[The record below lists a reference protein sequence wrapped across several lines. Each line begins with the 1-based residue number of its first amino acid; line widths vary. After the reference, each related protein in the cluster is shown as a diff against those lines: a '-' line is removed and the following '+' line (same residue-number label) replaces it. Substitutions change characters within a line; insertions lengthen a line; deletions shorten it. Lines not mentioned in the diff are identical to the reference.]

1 MSIFDFFKS
10 RRASGGAADDWYET
24 AGEDPDF
31 TPDAPGAESTDAA
44 VGGSGWSH
52 FRGRRAELSGGLDNA
67 KRMRRRKFTFAAAAV
82 AVLAVVFAASALTD
96 KKRSGVVRGESEE
109 TTTLDL
115 TFGTDRLQREKW
127 AMSLEGQFT
136 EMMKAVGELTKKVD
150 DNQRR
155 IQLLTAELNR
165 RAAAGTG
172 DADGTGTN
180 GSNGTNAGTSPLLST
195 QNTPTVNTFGNPDG
209 QVSAVPGAAPVG
221 DAAQG
226 GHVPQLQLF
235 VVSDPKTPPEAGAVP
250 AGSGATNHRMLHE
263 TPLAPNR
270 AGGSRAGEYLPAS
283 SFVSARL
290 LTGGYVGTGAGAG
303 MTPIPVVMRLE
314 EAVTLPNMNESDLSG
329 CFVSGSATGDLSS
342 ERVHIRLDR
351 LSCVAPT
358 GEALDMR
365 VQGWVYDNAGMLG
378 LPGKLITRSGQAI
391 ANALSVS
398 ILSGIGEAV
407 SLTSQTT
414 STSTLTGTQT
424 SEIKNAWGAGLGKGI
439 SDGFDRIAEYYL
451 DLADRIFPVLEVT
464 PGQRVDVVF
473 AQGALIRTPGTG
485 TGGTLSGAP
494 SASTAASSAGGDANA
509 NTLGGTR

>member
-24 AGEDPDF
+24 AGDDPDF
-31 TPDAPGAESTDAA
+31 TPEAPGAESTDAA

-165 RAAAGTG
+165 RAAVG
-172 DADGTGTN
+172 DADGTGPN
-180 GSNGTNAGTSPLLST
+180 GSATGTGTAPLLSA

-209 QVSAVPGAAPVG
+209 QVPAVPGAAPVG
-221 DAAQG
+221 DAAQS

-235 VVSDPKTPPEAGAVP
+235 VGSTPKPLRKPGRCRRARGQPITGCSTKRPWPPTVRAGA
-250 AGSGATNHRMLHE
+250 
-263 TPLAPNR
+263 
-270 AGGSRAGEYLPAS
+270 
-283 SFVSARL
+283 AR
-290 LTGGYVGTGAGAG
+290 
-303 MTPIPVVMRLE
+303 
-314 EAVTLPNMNESDLSG
+314 
-329 CFVSGSATGDLSS
+329 
-342 ERVHIRLDR
+342 
-351 LSCVAPT
+351 
-358 GEALDMR
+358 
-365 VQGWVYDNAGMLG
+365 
-378 LPGKLITRSGQAI
+378 
-391 ANALSVS
+391 
-398 ILSGIGEAV
+398 
-407 SLTSQTT
+407 
-414 STSTLTGTQT
+414 
-424 SEIKNAWGAGLGKGI
+424 
-439 SDGFDRIAEYYL
+439 
-451 DLADRIFPVLEVT
+451 
-464 PGQRVDVVF
+464 
-473 AQGALIRTPGTG
+473 
-485 TGGTLSGAP
+485 
-494 SASTAASSAGGDANA
+494 ASTCRPRPSCRRAS
-509 NTLGGTR
+509 

>member
-1 MSIFDFFKS
+1 M
-10 RRASGGAADDWYET
+10 
-24 AGEDPDF
+24 P
-31 TPDAPGAESTDAA
+31 
-44 VGGSGWSH
+44 
-52 FRGRRAELSGGLDNA
+52 
-67 KRMRRRKFTFAAAAV
+67 
-82 AVLAVVFAASALTD
+82 
-96 KKRSGVVRGESEE
+96 
-109 TTTLDL
+109 
-115 TFGTDRLQREKW
+115 
-127 AMSLEGQFT
+127 
-136 EMMKAVGELTKKVD
+136 
-150 DNQRR
+150 
-155 IQLLTAELNR
+155 
-165 RAAAGTG
+165 
-172 DADGTGTN
+172 
-180 GSNGTNAGTSPLLST
+180 
-195 QNTPTVNTFGNPDG
+195 
-209 QVSAVPGAAPVG
+209 AVPGAAPVG
-221 DAAQG
+221 DAAQS

-250 AGSGATNHRMLHE
+250 AGSGSTNHRMLHE

-485 TGGTLSGAP
+485 TGGTSSGAP
-494 SASTAASSAGGDANA
+494 SASTAASSVGGDANA

>member
-1 MSIFDFFKS
+1 M
-10 RRASGGAADDWYET
+10 
-24 AGEDPDF
+24 
-31 TPDAPGAESTDAA
+31 
-44 VGGSGWSH
+44 
-52 FRGRRAELSGGLDNA
+52 
-67 KRMRRRKFTFAAAAV
+67 
-82 AVLAVVFAASALTD
+82 
-96 KKRSGVVRGESEE
+96 
-109 TTTLDL
+109 
-115 TFGTDRLQREKW
+115 
-127 AMSLEGQFT
+127 
-136 EMMKAVGELTKKVD
+136 
-150 DNQRR
+150 
-155 IQLLTAELNR
+155 
-165 RAAAGTG
+165 
-172 DADGTGTN
+172 
-180 GSNGTNAGTSPLLST
+180 
-195 QNTPTVNTFGNPDG
+195 
-209 QVSAVPGAAPVG
+209 
-221 DAAQG
+221 
-226 GHVPQLQLF
+226 
-235 VVSDPKTPPEAGAVP
+235 
-250 AGSGATNHRMLHE
+250 
-263 TPLAPNR
+263 
-270 AGGSRAGEYLPAS
+270 
-283 SFVSARL
+283 
-290 LTGGYVGTGAGAG
+290 
-303 MTPIPVVMRLE
+303 
-314 EAVTLPNMNESDLSG
+314 
-329 CFVSGSATGDLSS
+329 SGSATGDLSS

-485 TGGTLSGAP
+485 TGGTSSGAP
-494 SASTAASSAGGDANA
+494 SASTAASSVGGDANA

>member
-24 AGEDPDF
+24 AGDDPDF
-31 TPDAPGAESTDAA
+31 TPEAPGAESTDAA

-165 RAAAGTG
+165 RAAVG
-172 DADGTGTN
+172 DADGTGPN
-180 GSNGTNAGTSPLLST
+180 GSATGTGTAPLLSA

-209 QVSAVPGAAPVG
+209 QVPAVPGAAPVG
-221 DAAQG
+221 DAAQS

-250 AGSGATNHRMLHE
+250 AGSGSTNHRMLHE

-270 AGGSRAGEYLPAS
+270 AGGSRAGE
-283 SFVSARL
+283 
-290 LTGGYVGTGAGAG
+290 
-303 MTPIPVVMRLE
+303 
-314 EAVTLPNMNESDLSG
+314 
-329 CFVSGSATGDLSS
+329 
-342 ERVHIRLDR
+342 
-351 LSCVAPT
+351 
-358 GEALDMR
+358 
-365 VQGWVYDNAGMLG
+365 
-378 LPGKLITRSGQAI
+378 
-391 ANALSVS
+391 
-398 ILSGIGEAV
+398 
-407 SLTSQTT
+407 
-414 STSTLTGTQT
+414 
-424 SEIKNAWGAGLGKGI
+424 
-439 SDGFDRIAEYYL
+439 
-451 DLADRIFPVLEVT
+451 
-464 PGQRVDVVF
+464 
-473 AQGALIRTPGTG
+473 
-485 TGGTLSGAP
+485 
-494 SASTAASSAGGDANA
+494 
-509 NTLGGTR
+509 

>member
-24 AGEDPDF
+24 AGDDPDF
-31 TPDAPGAESTDAA
+31 TPEAPGAESTDAA
-44 VGGSGWSH
+44 VGGSGWSP
-52 FRGRRAELSGGLDNA
+52 FGGRRAGGAGLSGGLDNA

-165 RAAAGTG
+165 RAAVG
-172 DADGTGTN
+172 DADGTGPN
-180 GSNGTNAGTSPLLST
+180 GSATGTAPLLSA

-209 QVSAVPGAAPVG
+209 QVPAVPGAAPVG
-221 DAAQG
+221 DAAQS

-250 AGSGATNHRMLHE
+250 AGSGSTNHRMLHE

-485 TGGTLSGAP
+485 TGGTSSGAP